1 MTHEH
6 HHHERTVTSL
16 NKAFILGIALNVA
29 FVVVEFAVGL
39 CYGSMGLLSDAGHNL
54 SDVASL
60 LLAMLAFRL
69 AQAQA
74 TPRYTYGYKKS
85 TVLISL
91 LNSVI
96 LLIAVGV
103 IVAESI
109 GRMLHPEPVVGGA
122 IAWTAGVG
130 VAINGFT
137 AWLFMKDKD
146 RDLNVKGA
154 YLHMAADALVSVGV
168 LVSGL
173 VISWTGWTIV
183 DPVVGLVVA
192 AVIVASVWSLT
203 HDGVPGE
210 IDVAAIGRKMTDVPG
225 VKAVHHIHVWAIS
238 TTENALTAHVV
249 LESLSCMEE
258 VKHDLKDL
266 LNHAGIPHATLEFES
281 VAERCDEFAPAMA
294 GKVGDEFTACALAW
308 VKQTLRDHHRI
319 IFEGNGYSQEWEQEA
334 ERRGLPNLKTTPDA
348 LPTMVK
354 PENVAFFDK
363 YGVLNEAEVHARYVS
378 KAEQYSKLLNIEA
391 NTMVYMARSLY
402 LPALFDYSGDIA
414 TSVATKAELGIEA
427 TAEKE
432 LVKTLTN
439 GINAIYEATADLES
453 NNADARAIEDP
464 QAQCDAYR
472 DAVIP
477 SMEHLRASVDAMEKI
492 CGADYWPVPSY
503 NSLLFW
509 V

>member
-6 HHHERTVTSL
+6 HHHDHTVTSL
-16 NKAFILGIALNVA
+16 NKAFIWGIGLNVG

-69 AQAQA
+69 AQARA
-74 TPRYTYGYKKS
+74 TPKYTYGYKKS

-146 RDLNVKGA
+146 RALNVKGA

-173 VISWTGWTIV
+173 VISWTGWTVV
-183 DPVVGLVVA
+183 DPIVGLAVA
-192 AVIVASVWSLT
+192 GVIVASVWSLT
-203 HDGVPGE
+203 RDSLRLSLDGVPGGIDIAE
-210 IDVAAIGRKMTDVPG
+210 IERKMEAVPG
-225 VKAVHHIHVWAIS
+225 VRAVHHIHVWAIS

-249 LESLSCMEE
+249 LDSLSRMEE
-258 VKHDLKDL
+258 VKHALKEL
-266 LNHAGIPHATLEFES
+266 LGRSEIPHATLEFES
-281 VAERCDEFAPAMA
+281 VTERC
-294 GKVGDEFTACALAW
+294 C
-308 VKQTLRDHHRI
+308 
-319 IFEGNGYSQEWEQEA
+319 
-334 ERRGLPNLKTTPDA
+334 
-348 LPTMVK
+348 
-354 PENVAFFDK
+354 
-363 YGVLNEAEVHARYVS
+363 
-378 KAEQYSKLLNIEA
+378 
-391 NTMVYMARSLY
+391 
-402 LPALFDYSGDIA
+402 
-414 TSVATKAELGIEA
+414 
-427 TAEKE
+427 
-432 LVKTLTN
+432 
-439 GINAIYEATADLES
+439 DLH
-453 NNADARAIEDP
+453 D
-464 QAQCDAYR
+464 
-472 DAVIP
+472 
-477 SMEHLRASVDAMEKI
+477 
-492 CGADYWPVPSY
+492 
-503 NSLLFW
+503 
-509 V
+509 

>member
-6 HHHERTVTSL
+6 HHYDHTVTSL
-16 NKAFILGIALNVA
+16 NKAFIWSIGLNVG

-69 AQAQA
+69 AQARA
-74 TPRYTYGYKKS
+74 TPKYTYGYKKS

-173 VISWTGWTIV
+173 VISWTGWTVV
-183 DPVVGLVVA
+183 DPIVGLAVA
-192 AVIVASVWSLT
+192 GVIVASVWSLT
-203 HDGVPGE
+203 RDSLRLSLDGVPGGIDIAE
-210 IDVAAIGRKMTDVPG
+210 IERKMEAVPG
-225 VKAVHHIHVWAIS
+225 VRAVHHIHVWAIS

-249 LESLSCMEE
+249 LDSLSRMEE
-258 VKHDLKDL
+258 VKHALKEL
-266 LNHAGIPHATLEFES
+266 LGRSEIPHATLEFES
-281 VAERCDEFAPAMA
+281 VTERC
-294 GKVGDEFTACALAW
+294 C
-308 VKQTLRDHHRI
+308 
-319 IFEGNGYSQEWEQEA
+319 
-334 ERRGLPNLKTTPDA
+334 
-348 LPTMVK
+348 
-354 PENVAFFDK
+354 
-363 YGVLNEAEVHARYVS
+363 
-378 KAEQYSKLLNIEA
+378 
-391 NTMVYMARSLY
+391 
-402 LPALFDYSGDIA
+402 
-414 TSVATKAELGIEA
+414 
-427 TAEKE
+427 
-432 LVKTLTN
+432 
-439 GINAIYEATADLES
+439 DLH
-453 NNADARAIEDP
+453 D
-464 QAQCDAYR
+464 
-472 DAVIP
+472 
-477 SMEHLRASVDAMEKI
+477 
-492 CGADYWPVPSY
+492 
-503 NSLLFW
+503 
-509 V
+509 

>member
-6 HHHERTVTSL
+6 HHHDHTVTSL
-16 NKAFILGIALNVA
+16 NKAFIWGIGLNVG
-29 FVVVEFAVGL
+29 FVVIEFAVGL

-69 AQAQA
+69 AQARA
-74 TPRYTYGYKKS
+74 TPKYTYGYKKS

-173 VISWTGWTIV
+173 VISWTGWTVV
-183 DPVVGLVVA
+183 DSIVGLAVA
-192 AVIVASVWSLT
+192 GVIVASVWSLT
-203 HDGVPGE
+203 RDSLRLSLDGVPGGIDIVE
-210 IDVAAIGRKMTDVPG
+210 IERKMEAVPG
-225 VKAVHHIHVWAIS
+225 VRAVHHIHVWAIS

-249 LESLSCMEE
+249 LDSLSRMEE
-258 VKHDLKDL
+258 VKHVLKEL
-266 LNHAGIPHATLEFES
+266 LGRSEIPHATLEFES
-281 VAERCDEFAPAMA
+281 VTERC
-294 GKVGDEFTACALAW
+294 C
-308 VKQTLRDHHRI
+308 
-319 IFEGNGYSQEWEQEA
+319 
-334 ERRGLPNLKTTPDA
+334 
-348 LPTMVK
+348 
-354 PENVAFFDK
+354 
-363 YGVLNEAEVHARYVS
+363 
-378 KAEQYSKLLNIEA
+378 
-391 NTMVYMARSLY
+391 
-402 LPALFDYSGDIA
+402 
-414 TSVATKAELGIEA
+414 
-427 TAEKE
+427 
-432 LVKTLTN
+432 
-439 GINAIYEATADLES
+439 DLH
-453 NNADARAIEDP
+453 D
-464 QAQCDAYR
+464 
-472 DAVIP
+472 
-477 SMEHLRASVDAMEKI
+477 
-492 CGADYWPVPSY
+492 
-503 NSLLFW
+503 
-509 V
+509 

>member
-6 HHHERTVTSL
+6 HHHDHTVTSL
-16 NKAFILGIALNVA
+16 NKAFIWGIGLNVG

-69 AQAQA
+69 AQARA
-74 TPRYTYGYKKS
+74 TPKYTYGYKKS

-173 VISWTGWTIV
+173 VISWTGWTVV
-183 DPVVGLVVA
+183 DPIVGLAVA
-192 AVIVASVWSLT
+192 GVIVASVRSLT
-203 HDGVPGE
+203 RDSLRLSLDGVPGGIDIAE
-210 IDVAAIGRKMTDVPG
+210 IERKMEAVPG
-225 VKAVHHIHVWAIS
+225 VRAVHHIHVWAIS

-249 LESLSCMEE
+249 LDSLSRMEE
-258 VKHDLKDL
+258 VKHALKEL
-266 LNHAGIPHATLEFES
+266 LGRSEIPHATLEFES
-281 VAERCDEFAPAMA
+281 VTERC
-294 GKVGDEFTACALAW
+294 C
-308 VKQTLRDHHRI
+308 
-319 IFEGNGYSQEWEQEA
+319 
-334 ERRGLPNLKTTPDA
+334 
-348 LPTMVK
+348 
-354 PENVAFFDK
+354 
-363 YGVLNEAEVHARYVS
+363 
-378 KAEQYSKLLNIEA
+378 
-391 NTMVYMARSLY
+391 
-402 LPALFDYSGDIA
+402 
-414 TSVATKAELGIEA
+414 
-427 TAEKE
+427 
-432 LVKTLTN
+432 
-439 GINAIYEATADLES
+439 DLH
-453 NNADARAIEDP
+453 D
-464 QAQCDAYR
+464 
-472 DAVIP
+472 
-477 SMEHLRASVDAMEKI
+477 
-492 CGADYWPVPSY
+492 
-503 NSLLFW
+503 
-509 V
+509 

>member
-6 HHHERTVTSL
+6 HHHDHTVTSL
-16 NKAFILGIALNVA
+16 NKAFIWGIGLNVG

-69 AQAQA
+69 AQARA
-74 TPRYTYGYKKS
+74 TPKYTYGYKKS

-137 AWLFMKDKD
+137 AWLFVKDKD

-173 VISWTGWTIV
+173 VISWTGWTVV
-183 DPVVGLVVA
+183 DPIVGLAVA
-192 AVIVASVWSLT
+192 GVIVASVWSLT
-203 HDGVPGE
+203 RDSLRLSLDGVPGGIDIAE
-210 IDVAAIGRKMTDVPG
+210 IERKMEAVPG
-225 VKAVHHIHVWAIS
+225 VRAVHHIHVWAIS

-249 LESLSCMEE
+249 LDSLSRMEE
-258 VKHDLKDL
+258 VKHALKEL
-266 LNHAGIPHATLEFES
+266 LGRSEIPHATLEFES
-281 VAERCDEFAPAMA
+281 VTERC
-294 GKVGDEFTACALAW
+294 C
-308 VKQTLRDHHRI
+308 
-319 IFEGNGYSQEWEQEA
+319 
-334 ERRGLPNLKTTPDA
+334 
-348 LPTMVK
+348 
-354 PENVAFFDK
+354 
-363 YGVLNEAEVHARYVS
+363 
-378 KAEQYSKLLNIEA
+378 
-391 NTMVYMARSLY
+391 
-402 LPALFDYSGDIA
+402 
-414 TSVATKAELGIEA
+414 
-427 TAEKE
+427 
-432 LVKTLTN
+432 
-439 GINAIYEATADLES
+439 DLH
-453 NNADARAIEDP
+453 D
-464 QAQCDAYR
+464 
-472 DAVIP
+472 
-477 SMEHLRASVDAMEKI
+477 
-492 CGADYWPVPSY
+492 
-503 NSLLFW
+503 
-509 V
+509 

>member
-1 MTHEH
+1 MTHEHEH
-6 HHHERTVTSL
+6 HHHHDHTVTSL
-16 NKAFILGIALNVA
+16 NKAFIWGIALNVG

-39 CYGSMGLLSDAGHNL
+39 YYGSMGLLSDAGHNL

-69 AQAQA
+69 AQAKA
-74 TPRYTYGYKKS
+74 TPKYTYGYKKS

-109 GRMLHPEPVVGGA
+109 GRMMHPEPVVGGA

-130 VAINGFT
+130 VVINGFT

-203 HDGVPGE
+203 RDSLRLSLDGVPGG
-210 IDVAAIGRKMTDVPG
+210 IDVAEIEQAMTAVPG
-225 VKAVHHIHVWAIS
+225 VRAVHHIHVWAIS

-249 LESLSCMEE
+249 LDSLSRMEE
-258 VKHDLKDL
+258 LKHALKEL
-266 LNHAGIPHATLEFES
+266 LEHEGIPHATLEFES
-281 VAERCDEFAPAMA
+281 A
-294 GKVGDEFTACALAW
+294 
-308 VKQTLRDHHRI
+308 
-319 IFEGNGYSQEWEQEA
+319 
-334 ERRGLPNLKTTPDA
+334 
-348 LPTMVK
+348 
-354 PENVAFFDK
+354 
-363 YGVLNEAEVHARYVS
+363 
-378 KAEQYSKLLNIEA
+378 AEQC
-391 NTMVYMARSLY
+391 
-402 LPALFDYSGDIA
+402 
-414 TSVATKAELGIEA
+414 
-427 TAEKE
+427 
-432 LVKTLTN
+432 
-439 GINAIYEATADLES
+439 
-453 NNADARAIEDP
+453 
-464 QAQCDAYR
+464 CDFH
-472 DAVIP
+472 D
-477 SMEHLRASVDAMEKI
+477 
-492 CGADYWPVPSY
+492 
-503 NSLLFW
+503 
-509 V
+509 